1 MYLKIRI
8 FADSNIK
15 PHLKKAISLAEI
27 YCENKNSF
35 TAYNSTLF
43 KTSKKVEKLVV
54 AYSLYPSNS
63 TQGLRIEKIF
73 NNFDKNL
80 LYLVGSLVTL
90 LAY

>member
-54 AYSLYPSNS
+54 AYSLYPSN
-63 TQGLRIEKIF
+63 
-73 NNFDKNL
+73 NNFCIDKTQFKGADLKNRTHL
-80 LYLVGSLVTL
+80 KCNPT
-90 LAY
+90 